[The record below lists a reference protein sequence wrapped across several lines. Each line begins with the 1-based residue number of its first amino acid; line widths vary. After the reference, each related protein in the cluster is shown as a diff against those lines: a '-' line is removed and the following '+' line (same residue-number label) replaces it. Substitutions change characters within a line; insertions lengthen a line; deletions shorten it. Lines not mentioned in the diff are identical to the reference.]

1 MTAPAL
7 YSETLGSPYM
17 LISDGFLVKKGGVFI
32 SNAEASEAKKT
43 HTLVDLYFDKMRRGE
58 SYDWDTA
65 RDKGALKKTHGE
77 EKESAPE
84 KEEASPAPV
93 PESAPDAPPEQ
104 DSAEE
109 PPELEETPGAE
120 TGKRS
125 APLGRRIIPAVL
137 VAVGAGAMTISA
149 VLSRKV
155 QAVNAGP
162 VTGTLLALVM
172 VAFESV
178 AFTVAAMYW
187 RRKRIPM
194 AVLFLCMFCVVEF
207 YSMTNTVQVFYA
219 SYEQTLADNGRDYSS
234 AEAVQAE
241 AADMDAQ
248 IASKK
253 NQIKIQEANIEY
265 YRSREWGIRT
275 LTDGLDRMNRELSAL
290 TEKKAEFMEA
300 HREYAGS
307 GAKKKETFFERVS
320 KVTGVSDE
328 TLSMLLSCF
337 PALFIDLIAPFS
349 MAAAEGI
356 SDEDKE
362 EKND

>member
-120 TGKRS
+120 TRKRS

-178 AFTVAAMYW
+178 AFTVAVMYL
-187 RRKRIPM
+187 RRKRIPR